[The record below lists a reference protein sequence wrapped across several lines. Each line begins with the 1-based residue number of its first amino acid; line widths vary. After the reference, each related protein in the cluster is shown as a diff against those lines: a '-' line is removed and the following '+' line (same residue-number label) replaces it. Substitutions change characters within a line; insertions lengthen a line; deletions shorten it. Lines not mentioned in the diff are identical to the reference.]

1 MLTVENYNCQYL
13 KLDSPTI
20 QKLKENLLL
29 MPSEFTKVELEYNIN
44 CGETPIKKEL
54 QYTNFNY
61 WSIDLSQNIAKN
73 DILDEIIFK
82 HIITGQEF
90 SIDNLNINMSTAT
103 VGDYLTAISD
113 LLIDNGLST
122 VGLSVV
128 LVGNELRITGLP
140 TGIVPISFNMST
152 TVEIFL
158 FNFNSQ
164 GNWFYGLDYLYLRPA
179 SFNLVNF
186 IDGVYRIK
194 LIYTLLDGTTIEET
208 QCFFADC
215 TIKCKIASL
224 LEDALEDDTLNKNMY
239 LYYLALSTSGNCGG
253 CNCAEMCELYER
265 IVAYLNNPII
275 IDKLNSKSCCSG
287 CN

>member
-29 MPSEFTKVELEYNIN
+29 ETSEFTKVELEYNIN

-54 QYTNFNY
+54 QYTHFDY

-158 FNFNSQ
+158 FNFNSFKKIICNFKISIICIYYNRYILNLNQ
-164 GNWFYGLDYLYLRPA
+164 F
-179 SFNLVNF
+179 SKIFNF
-186 IDGVYRIK
+186 K
-194 LIYTLLDGTTIEET
+194 TMW
-208 QCFFADC
+208 
-215 TIKCKIASL
+215 KI
-224 LEDALEDDTLNKNMY
+224 
-239 LYYLALSTSGNCGG
+239 
-253 CNCAEMCELYER
+253 
-265 IVAYLNNPII
+265 VVF
-275 IDKLNSKSCCSG
+275 
-287 CN
+287 